1 MPRAGESFTE
11 PLPAIAF
18 VQVADRA
25 AGKRTQVRHLAREF
39 AALRPNGREGRDQR
53 GEFVAIQAQ
62 VASSI
67 ASRVFVSLLPLL
79 ARTWNE

>member
-1 MPRAGESFTE
+1 MPRAEESFTAS
-11 PLPAIAF
+11 LPAIAF

-25 AGKRTQVRHLAREF
+25 AGERTRVRHLAREF
-39 AALRPNGREGRDQR
+39 AVLRPNGRDGRDQR
-53 GEFVAIQAQ
+53 GEFVAIQAT

-67 ASRVFVSLLPLL
+67 ASRVFASLLPLL